1 MLVVTN
7 QVGVSLVDT
16 LLALAGGV
24 GVVTSVVSQHMG
36 YYFGSFVDMFA
47 IIYLYDYCYSMI
59 QFLFSML
66 LPLIIFTISI
76 IAIIDSLFF
85 YCNLLLVLFTVYS

>member
-24 GVVTSVVSQHMG
+24 GVVTSD
-36 YYFGSFVDMFA
+36 YFGSFVDMFA
-47 IIYLYDYCYSMI
+47 VIYLYDYCYSMI

-85 YCNLLLVLFTVYS
+85 YCNLSLVLFTVYS